1 MRVIGL
7 DPGLLCTGWGIVDGG
22 KRAIQIVNSGV
33 ISTSPNIDFP
43 ERLMRINMELEKIIE
58 RHKPEAAAVEEVFYA
73 QNVKSALK
81 LGQARGVLI
90 VCAKRLGLE
99 VHEYSTLEAKKAVTG
114 FGQAEKGQVQNM
126 VKIILSL
133 KSMLGPDESDALALA
148 ICHINSL
155 RVCA

>member
-7 DPGLLCTGWGIVDGG
+7 DPGLLCTGWGVVESGKGSIHIVE
-22 KRAIQIVNSGV
+22 SGV
-33 ISTSPNIDFP
+33 ILTSPKMDFP
-43 ERLMRINMELEKIIE
+43 NRLMKINSELEKIIDL
-58 RHKPEAAAVEEVFYA
+58 HKPEAAAVEEVFYA
-73 QNVKSALK
+73 QNVQSALK
-81 LGQARGVLI
+81 LGQSRGVLI
-90 VCAKRLGLE
+90 VCAKKLGLE

-133 KSMLGPDESDALALA
+133 KNMLSSDESDALAIA

-155 RVCA
+155 HLRT